1 MSLSQLHCYKYWV
14 NEVHNYSLLTDQ
26 KDYCQQA
33 KAIIP
38 FVNIGK
44 RKEKNE
50 VKANKFGLVAIQFC
64 EHTHLKGLTLLAHV
78 IANLLNHVFK
88 NKSYIINTLSL
99 THEMQGR
106 GGGEGDYRVLF
117 AFLKNRGQQ
126 ELWHVTFIS
135 NFYQFWSIP
144 QARYNPWAQ
153 TDLLH

>member
-88 NKSYIINTLSL
+88 NKSYIINTLSH

-106 GGGEGDYRVLF
+106 GGG
-117 AFLKNRGQQ
+117 RGLQGSLCFPQ
-126 ELWHVTFIS
+126 KQGTAGIMAC
-135 NFYQFWSIP
+135 NFYQQFLSVLVNSIGKI
-144 QARYNPWAQ
+144 QSLGAN
-153 TDLLH
+153 